1 MASMNYSAAL
11 ATKKPAQPEMTYA
24 SALAAFNAVMAADPR
39 IVALGERSWGDVVY
53 EDELEEA
60 RRVPRAPKKVAAP
73 ASMRCMASACSFLT
87 INPCDLDEQGICA
100 SCNASSNG
108 RIQMRAPSEMTMKE
122 LEKAQHDLEE
132 ERKEARRA
140 GFDRFRID
148 NLNAAAQ
155 AIQEAKDA
163 IVKRLDLSA
172 V

>member
-11 ATKKPAQPEMTYA
+11 ATKKPEPPVMTYA

-39 IVALGERSWGDVVY
+39 IVALAERRWGDVVY
-53 EDELEEA
+53 DDEMEEA
-60 RRVPRAPKKVAAP
+60 RRAPRAPKKVAAS
-73 ASMRCMASACSFLT
+73 ASMRCMASGCSFLT
-87 INPCDLDEQGICA
+87 INPCDLDEQGVCA

-122 LEKAQHDLEE
+122 LEKAQCDLDQ
-132 ERKEARRA
+132 ERKEAQRD

-155 AIQEAKDA
+155 AIREAKDA
-163 IVKRLDLSA
+163 IVKRLDMNA